1 MKRTTILADEDLLYR
16 LDKLAK
22 RQKTTK
28 SQLIREA
35 LEAYVEQRETESPP
49 ANPLLK
55 LANLAGDRAVPMD
68 LSDGKD
74 EELIRETVDP
84 RLGFTQQV

>member
-35 LEAYVEQRETESPP
+35 LETYVEQQETESPP

-55 LANLAGDRAVPMD
+55 LTNLAGDRAVPMD
-68 LSDGKD
+68 LGDGKD
-74 EELIRETVDP
+74 EELIRTTIDP
-84 RLGFTQQV
+84 RFGFTQQA